1 MTDKL
6 KLEKAFGYFDAY
18 NSRDPNAEVWNGK
31 TYPKELLYAMRM
43 TDHLES
49 FAPGSAEHIKLAAR
63 SQHIGRWEIPRNS
76 YPMDKKGYLQWRNT
90 LKFHHAKIAGEF
102 LVLAEYDE
110 DTIQKVNA
118 LLLKKELNRNP
129 ETQLL
134 EDVICLVFVE
144 FYLGEFADRHDD
156 DKVIDI
162 LRKTMKK
169 MSAKAIDGVVN
180 LSLSSKISSLIGK
193 AAAPEQQLP

>member
-1 MTDKL
+1 MTEKS

-18 NSRDPNAEVWNGK
+18 NSRDPNTEGWNGK

-49 FAPGSAEHIKLAAR
+49 FAQGSAEHIKLAAR

-90 LKFHHAKIAGEF
+90 LKFHHAKIADEF
-102 LVLAEYDE
+102 LVMVGYDD
-110 DTIQKVNA
+110 DTIQKVKA
-118 LLLKKELNRNP
+118 LLLKKDLNRNP

-134 EDVICLVFVE
+134 EDIICLVFVE
-144 FYLGEFADRHDD
+144 FYLAEFADRHED

-169 MSAKAIDGVVN
+169 MSANAIEAVGHIT
-180 LSLSSKISSLIGK
+180 LSSKISALIGK
-193 AAAPEQQLP
+193 AAAEQEVP